1 MRAEG
6 GQLAEIA
13 KLVDAGTIRP
23 VIDEVFAFDETPA
36 AIKRVASRHARGK
49 VVVRLTADTAS
60 QSRTFSP

>member
-23 VIDEVFAFDETPA
+23 VIDELFAFDETPA
-36 AIKRVASRHARGK
+36 AIKRVASGRARGK

-60 QSRTFSP
+60 QSPNI